1 MNEYKTD
8 KEQVMTNEEL
18 YIGNKMGRN
27 DNPFTVPEGYFS
39 QLTERVMQQIPDTTD
54 NAVGMPD
61 KKPRTAMMRQ
71 LRPWF
76 YAAASVCLFLFGA
89 AVYTHL
95 SDEQQQPMLSAA
107 PEQSASEI
115 YVDEAADYAMIDN
128 HDIYL
133 CLMNE

>member
-1 MNEYKTD
+1 
-8 KEQVMTNEEL
+8 MTNEEL
-18 YIGNKMGRN
+18 YIRNKLGRN
-27 DNPFTVPEGYFS
+27 DNPFAVPEGYFS
-39 QLTERVMQQIPDTTD
+39 KFTERVMQQIPDTPD
-54 NAVGMPD
+54 NVVEMLE
-61 KKPRTAMMRQ
+61 KKPRTVIMRQ

-76 YAAASVCLFLFGA
+76 YAAASVCLFVFGA

-95 SDEQQQPMLSAA
+95 SDEQQPMLSAA
-107 PEQSASEI
+107 SEQTASEI